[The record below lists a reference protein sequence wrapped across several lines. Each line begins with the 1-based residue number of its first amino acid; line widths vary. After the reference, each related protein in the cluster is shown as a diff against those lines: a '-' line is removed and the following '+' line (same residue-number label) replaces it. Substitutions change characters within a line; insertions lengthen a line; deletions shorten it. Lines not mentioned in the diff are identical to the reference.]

1 MKEKFKIQL
10 FLGATLFC
18 VFVVLTLF
26 LTFFNLEP
34 IGPNGSF
41 VAFAKINKA
50 VHNLF
55 GVNMALYIITDYA
68 GIIAIFIAFGFAVLG
83 LVEWIKSKSILKVDV
98 SILLLG
104 VFYILVFSSYLFFEF
119 IVINRRPILIN
130 NVLESSYP
138 SSTTML
144 AISVLLTA
152 IKQFKRL
159 IKKNVIK
166 RIVVIL
172 CYVFTAFMVIARLV
186 SGVHWFTDILG
197 GLLLSLSL
205 VFGYYGIC
213 NLIENK
219 NSRKSREFCFTI

>member
-55 GVNMALYIITDYA
+55 GVNMALYIITDYG

-83 LVEWIKSKSILKVDV
+83 LVEWIKGKSILKVDV

-159 IKKNVIK
+159 IKKKVIK

-186 SGVHWFTDILG
+186 SGVHWFTNILG

>member
-1 MKEKFKIQL
+1 
-10 FLGATLFC
+10 
-18 VFVVLTLF
+18 
-26 LTFFNLEP
+26 
-34 IGPNGSF
+34 
-41 VAFAKINKA
+41 
-50 VHNLF
+50 
-55 GVNMALYIITDYA
+55 
-68 GIIAIFIAFGFAVLG
+68 
-83 LVEWIKSKSILKVDV
+83 
-98 SILLLG
+98 
-104 VFYILVFSSYLFFEF
+104 
-119 IVINRRPILIN
+119 
-130 NVLESSYP
+130 
-138 SSTTML
+138 ML

-159 IKKNVIK
+159 IKKKVIK